1 MARRDKGYVQQRIGE
16 RDHHM
21 FFGEFPAAYLVYS
34 HIRLDANPIDG
45 QLETSVE
52 EIARECNLRVGIVK
66 RALLWLASEDEILMR
81 PPYIRKLRR
90 GNQHHKT
97 LWEVVKYGQLRASCK
112 SMHTPGVVHA
122 QPSMYSQRREFHCAQ
137 CKTITHCF
145 DGANGTK
152 SFAFELGASIFH
164 DGQFPLDARKRI
176 GNEFVDGFMARRKEP
191 NALAIDFIRYAK
203 VREARIITYA
213 ARKGNLSVGGVLV
226 KPGSD
231 ALQKWMDA
239 RVHEKWKNV
248 ERALAKYKRALA
260 KYKDAKR

>member
-45 QLETSVE
+45 QHETSVE
-52 EIARECNLRVGIVK
+52 AIARECNLRVKTVK
-66 RALLWLASEDEILMR
+66 RALVWLESEDEILMR

-97 LWEVVKYGQLRASCK
+97 LWEIIKYDQFRA
-112 SMHTPGVVHA
+112 TGGVPGVVHA
-122 QPSMYSQRREFHCAQ
+122 QPSMYSQRRVFHCAK

-145 DGANGTK
+145 DGANVTK

-164 DGQFPLDARKRI
+164 AGQFPENARRRI
-176 GNEFVDGFMARRKEP
+176 GNEFLDGFMERRKEP

-213 ARKGNLSVGGVLV
+213 ARKGNLSVGGVFV

-231 ALQKWMDA
+231 ALQKWLDA

-248 ERALAKYKRALA
+248 ERALATYKRALA
-260 KYKDAKR
+260 KYKEAKR